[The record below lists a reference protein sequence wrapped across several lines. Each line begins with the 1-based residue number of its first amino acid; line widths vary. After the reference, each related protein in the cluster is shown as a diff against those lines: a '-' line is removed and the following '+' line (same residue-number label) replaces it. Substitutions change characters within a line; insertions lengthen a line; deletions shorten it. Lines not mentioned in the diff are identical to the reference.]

1 MKKLSARVLSFL
13 TVLAILVSVLTCMS
27 AVSAAPKYNN
37 GKFGVVCKALS
48 AQAQAYYT
56 GNYTFEKLSAQ
67 SGTTLKSSISTLV
80 TKNRHT
86 GNYNSLKTN
95 FAYTDAVNGDSSHL
109 RLFYC
114 GVTSSS
120 EWVGDTNFNRE
131 HMWPDSKG
139 GSAAEGDLHSM
150 RPTDKG
156 LNSAR
161 GNYPYGEVTN
171 GTPKYSDDNHGN
183 VLGGYLGGGFF
194 EPLDNVKGDV
204 ARAILYD
211 YCTYSSLSNLS
222 VVFQSTDVILNW
234 IKLDPVDEFEMSRN
248 DVVEGIQDCRNPFVD
263 YPELAYNLFNK
274 AVPADLITPS
284 HPNAVTY
291 QVTAVSENT
300 DYGTVSMSGMT
311 ITATP
316 KTGYTVSGYKLSPE
330 DAATVTRS
338 GNTFT
343 VSNVKADCTVTITFA
358 PKTAAT
364 ITYNVPNGVTVSGTT
379 ASYVGDTV
387 KLASV
392 SGAPAGTEGYGF
404 YGWAEQEI
412 ADTTTAPTVQKAGA
426 SYTVKAAQTTFYGV
440 FSYVDGTTTHYLS
453 NPCKH
458 AHTHEETIA
467 ATCTKDGAVN
477 IVCDDCGAVI
487 ASTQIAKTGH
497 DYADTVVAPTCY
509 NKGYTLHTCKNCGE
523 SYKNTYVPALGHE
536 YVSKV
541 TKPATA
547 TEDGVLTYTCT
558 RCDSSYTKVIPATGE
573 DQPPVH
579 DCPCDDYSDL
589 DKTEWYHE
597 GVDLMLNMGYMNGVG
612 NGQFD
617 PSGTTTRAMIVT
629 ILWRIAGEPAPKAE
643 NTFSDVAAGQ
653 WYSDAIT
660 WAAENDVV
668 NGVGGG
674 KFDPDGKITREQ
686 MATILFRYVGSLGA
700 DTSKRAELSGF
711 PDGGQTAAWASD
723 AVQWAVAEKIINGS
737 DGKLLPQG
745 NATRAQVATILYRSM
760 DLITE

>member
-13 TVLAILVSVLTCMS
+13 MVLAILASVLACMS

-48 AQAQAYYT
+48 AQAKAYYT
-56 GNYTFEKLSAQ
+56 GSYTYEKLSAQ
-67 SGTTLKSSISTLV
+67 FGSTLKSSISALV
-80 TKNRHT
+80 TKDRHT

-95 FAYTDAVNGDSSHL
+95 FAYTDAVNGSSSKL

-161 GNYPYGEVTN
+161 SNYPYGEVTN
-171 GTPKYSDDNHGN
+171 GTPKYSDSNHGS

-222 VVFQSTDVILNW
+222 LVFQSTDVMLDW
-234 IKLDPVDEFEMSRN
+234 IKLDPVDEFEMTRN

-274 AVPADLITPS
+274 EVPADLITPS

-300 DYGTVSMSGMT
+300 DYGTVSKSGMT

-316 KTGYTVSGYKLSPE
+316 NTGYTVSGYKLSPE
-330 DAATVTRS
+330 DAATVTQS
-338 GNTFT
+338 GNVFT

-364 ITYNVPNGVTVSGTT
+364 ITYVVPSGVTVSGTT

-387 KLASV
+387 KLATV
-392 SGAPAGTEGYGF
+392 SGTPADTEGYTF
-404 YGWAEQEI
+404 FGWSEKQI
-412 ADTTTAPTVQKAGA
+412 ADTTTVPSVQKAGA

-440 FSYVDGTTTHYLS
+440 FSYLDGTTAHYLT
-453 NPCKH
+453 NLCKH
-458 AHTHEETIA
+458 EKTHEETIQP
-467 ATCTKDGAVN
+467 TCTKNGAVN
-477 IVCDDCGAVI
+477 TVCDDCGAI
-487 ASTQIAKTGH
+487 LATSPIAKTGH
-497 DYADTVVAPTCY
+497 DYEDTVIAPTCE
-509 NKGYTLHTCKNCGE
+509 NKGYTLHTCKNCGD
-523 SYKNTYVPALGHE
+523 SYKNTYVAALGHD
-536 YVSKV
+536 YVSQV
-541 TKPATA
+541 TKPATD
-547 TEDGVLTYTCT
+547 TENGVMTFTCS
-558 RCDSSYTKVIPATGE
+558 RCDSSYTEVIPATGS
-573 DQPPVH
+573 DVH
-579 DCPCDDYSDL
+579 DCPCDDYTDL
-589 DKTEWYHE
+589 DHTAWYHE
-597 GVDLMLNMGYMNGVG
+597 GVDLMLEMGYMNGIG
-612 NGQFD
+612 NGRFD
-617 PSGTTTRAMIVT
+617 PEGTTTRAMVVT
-629 ILWRIAGEPAPKAE
+629 VLWRIAGEPAPKAE
-643 NTFSDVAAGQ
+643 NTFTDVIANG
-653 WYSDAIT
+653 WYTDAVV
-660 WAAENDVV
+660 WAAENGVV
-668 NGVGGG
+668 KGVGDG
-674 KFDPDGKITREQ
+674 KFEPEGRITRAQ
-686 MATILFRYVGSLGA
+686 MATILFRYVQSLGK
-700 DTSKRAELSGF
+700 DTSKRADLRGF
-711 PDGGQTAAWASD
+711 SDGSKTDAWATD
-723 AVQWAVAEKIINGS
+723 AMQWAVAEGIINGS
-737 DGKLLPQG
+737 DGMLLPQG
-745 NATRAQVATILYRSM
+745 NATRVQVATILYRSM
-760 DLITE
+760 DWITE